1 MNVPNKFEIKL
12 QNGET
17 VSLEGHY
24 TIKEFSSL
32 IGFNERIVRKIFK
45 DLNTTEAIKDRYEF
59 LVLSSKALDNGS
71 KVIKSDEVFKDI
83 QTKLSPTEVVK
94 FLELSNKLCTE
105 MGIF

>member
-1 MNVPNKFEIKL
+1 M
-12 QNGET
+12 
-17 VSLEGHY
+17 EGHY

-71 KVIKSDEVFKDI
+71 KVIKLDELFKDI
-83 QTKLSPTEVVK
+83 QTKLSPTELVR

-105 MGIF
+105 MNIF